1 MPVSAFSGDGW
12 RDRQETMPRIPT
24 PPPFILCRLE
34 GMVGIRVTGPSPLR
48 EMSKSAM
55 RQSVP
60 AKKVEGVVKMR
71 EEGV

>member
-1 MPVSAFSGDGW
+1 MPVSALSGDGW
-12 RDRQETMPRIPT
+12 RERQDTMPRIPT

-34 GMVGIRVTGPSPLR
+34 GMVGIRVRGPSPLR
-48 EMSKSAM
+48 EMSKRAI

-60 AKKVEGVVKMR
+60 ARKVEGDVKRR